1 MRRKEPYA
9 KKFRWWGTVVLA
21 LVLVLSVLPVL
32 AQTGGLFDLS
42 WNTIGG
48 GGGSSSGGDYA
59 LGGTVGQPDA
69 GVSAG
74 GGFTLGGGFWSG
86 GQVVENQPPTD
97 IQLSNHTITEGLP
110 SGTLVGTLTT
120 TDPDV
125 GDTFT
130 YALVS
135 GDGNTGNSAFD
146 IDGDQ
151 LVSAI
156 VFDYATQNTYS
167 VRISTTD
174 SGGLSYEEAFT
185 INVEPLGTPGNKI
198 YLPLIMR

>member
-1 MRRKEPYA
+1 MKQTKHSLFKTPCWVA
-9 KKFRWWGTVVLA
+9 AGLLFILLVV
-21 LVLVLSVLPVL
+21 VPVL

-42 WNTIGG
+42 WSTIDG
-48 GGGSSSGGDYA
+48 GGGSSSGGGYA

-125 GDTFT
+125 GDMFT

-135 GDGNTGNSAFD
+135 GAGDSGNSAFN

-151 LVSAI
+151 LVSAV
-156 VFDYATQNTYS
+156 VFDYAVQNTYT
-167 VRISTTD
+167 VRVRSTD
-174 SGGLSYEEAFT
+174 SGGLPYEEAFT